1 MRDESE
7 IQADITAVKNL
18 LAQRDNDALEA
29 IDKLVV
35 GVAECESI
43 LNLPQLVFDCLK
55 EFYQTAKSR
64 IGLREQVR
72 ALIAE
77 LEGGSQEEA
86 E

>member
-7 IQADITAVKNL
+7 IQADITAVKNI

-35 GVAECESI
+35 GVAECTNI

-55 EFYQTAKSR
+55 DFYQTAKNR
-64 IGLREQVR
+64 IALREQVR

-77 LEGGSQEEA
+77 LEGDGE
-86 E
+86 